1 MVCVIEGKIGHE
13 PKRAE
18 FLSIKSR
25 SVRLANI
32 LDKGDSARLQFIQ
45 ERLTEGVVPQHV
57 RQKDRLGLGR
67 YLAHDLRV
75 IHSQGAPINID
86 KNRLKSALND
96 RSDIRYPGQRR
107 YNDLPQTVVFSK
119 GSDRQQISRGTGV
132 YENTVFH
139 AEPSRPFFLEFFHL
153 GRLSEYRIILPKE
166 INNAGE
172 VRP

>member
-1 MVCVIEGKIGHE
+1 MVRVVEGEIGHE

-25 SVRLANI
+25 SVRFANI

-45 ERLTEGVVPQHV
+45 ERLAQGVVPQHV
-57 RQKDRLGLGR
+57 RQKDRLGLGC
-67 YLAHDLRV
+67 YLAHDLHV
-75 IHSQGAPINID
+75 IHSQRAPINID
-86 KNRLKSALND
+86 KNRLKSTLND

-119 GSDRQQISRGTGV
+119 GSDRQQIGRGTGV
-132 YENTVFH
+132 YENAVFY
-139 AEPSRPFFLEFFHL
+139 AEPNRPFSFKLLHL
-153 GRLSEYRIILPKE
+153 ARLSENWIILPKE

-172 VRP
+172 